1 MTYAAYV
8 DGVLNRAF
16 EAKEEERSPSPKLAD
31 APKTSTLSVDVYDD
45 AVTRPRQNHVHFAKH
60 PVDDSLDVE
69 DVAFGV
75 CNKAKDMKN
84 PTTKKAI
91 SFPCFPMKRE
101 EEDDEE
107 ENRSP
112 LAMSDDE
119 DEEDSGQFK
128 RTELIGRAAT
138 DSELEKRR
146 ISTISTEPR
155 SATDSEVTSRSIS
168 VERFRG
174 IMSKHSKR
182 YPTEDIINDLQDDNG
197 HIPLYSIA
205 SCNKRYKTLDEVDE
219 D

>member
-1 MTYAAYV
+1 M
-8 DGVLNRAF
+8 G
-16 EAKEEERSPSPKLAD
+16 
-31 APKTSTLSVDVYDD
+31 YDD

-60 PVDDSLDVE
+60 PEDDSLDVD

-75 CNKAKDMKN
+75 CNNAKDLKK

-101 EEDDEE
+101 EEDNEE
-107 ENRSP
+107 EERSP
-112 LAMSDDE
+112 LAMTDDE
-119 DEEDSGQFK
+119 DEEDRGQFQ

-138 DSELEKRR
+138 DSEIAKMKQ
-146 ISTISTEPR
+146 STEPR

-174 IMSKHSKR
+174 IMSKHYKR

-197 HIPLYSIA
+197 HIPLYAIA